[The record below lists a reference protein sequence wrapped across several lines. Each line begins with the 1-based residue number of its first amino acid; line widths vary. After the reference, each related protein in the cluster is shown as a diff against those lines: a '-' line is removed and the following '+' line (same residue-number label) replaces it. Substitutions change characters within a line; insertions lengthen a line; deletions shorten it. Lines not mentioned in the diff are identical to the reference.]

1 MPGTSLH
8 VFIEQN
14 RAEIVRLCRQKAAA
28 RPDAR
33 PAADELESS
42 IPLFL
47 EELSAILRRR
57 TDSSPEIRES
67 AARNGDDMFRLDFTI
82 GQVVHRYGDV
92 CQAITELA
100 LEHDLTISTADFRTL
115 NACLDDA
122 IANAVTEFARR
133 RDVKVSADGTERL
146 AIFAHELRNL
156 LNSAT
161 LSFEVLSTG
170 RVGVGGASGAILAR
184 SLSGLRDLVNRSLAE
199 GRITSLV
206 QKPERISIAGFI
218 EDLQGAAALDARVR
232 NVRFTVVCDDGSS
245 AVEADRQILGSAVTN
260 LLQNAFKFTRSGGH
274 VRMRASALDDRVR
287 IEVEDECG
295 GLPPG
300 DPKDLFRPYEQRGS
314 DRSGLGLGLP
324 VSQRGVEASGGEI
337 LVRDIPGKGCVFTV
351 DLPRAAARALVA
363 ENPA

>member
-1 MPGTSLH
+1 MEGPVLH
-8 VFIEQN
+8 EFIEQN
-14 RAEIVRLCRQKAAA
+14 HAEIVRRCRQKAAA
-28 RPDAR
+28 RPEAR
-33 PAADELESS
+33 QSADVFENGV
-42 IPLFL
+42 PLFL
-47 EELSAILRRR
+47 EELSDILRRR
-57 TDSSPEIRES
+57 TESSPQIRES
-67 AARNGDDMFRLDFTI
+67 AVRHGDEMFRVGFTV
-82 GQVVHRYGDV
+82 GQVVHGYGDV

-100 LEHDLTISTADFRTL
+100 LEHDLAISTADFRTL

-146 AIFAHELRNL
+146 AILAHELRNL

-199 GRITSLV
+199 GRITALV
-206 QKPERISIAGFI
+206 QKPERISVAGFI
-218 EDLQGAAALDARVR
+218 EELQGSAALDARAR
-232 NVRFTVVCDDGSS
+232 NVRFTVVCDDQSA
-245 AVEADRQILGSAVTN
+245 AVEADRQVLGSAVTN
-260 LLQNAFKFTRSGGH
+260 LLQNAFKFSRSGGH
-274 VRMRASALDDRVR
+274 VRLRTSALADRVR

-300 DPKDLFRPYEQRGS
+300 DPKDLFLPYEQRGL

-324 VSQRGVEASGGEI
+324 VSQRGVETSGGEI

-351 DLPRAAARALVA
+351 DLPRAAVRALVA
-363 ENPA
+363 EIPA